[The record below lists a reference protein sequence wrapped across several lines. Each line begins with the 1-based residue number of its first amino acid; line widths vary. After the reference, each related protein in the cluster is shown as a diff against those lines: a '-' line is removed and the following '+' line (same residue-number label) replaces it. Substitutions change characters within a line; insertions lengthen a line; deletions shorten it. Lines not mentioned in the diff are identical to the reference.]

1 MRARKRGRLARRKTG
16 ARVTQ
21 SMPVVVAAILAA
33 LVVPGTLA
41 AAAAPSEVDLWA
53 PAQPTAPASQ
63 FAHGRGERLVGLPAA
78 PTITVTTTVCPQ
90 SNPAPSGTSSTPD
103 GSNVPATPD
112 STSGAPSPD
121 DRSSGGRNE
130 STEPSA
136 NPWLIVA
143 AALVS
148 VALAGVLGFFL
159 VIQPR
164 GKRRRLDEALAIVRR
179 DDTPRFEQ
187 AEDGLRGA
195 LESGLR
201 SADLADARFARA
213 YLLAR
218 LGRFREAAGVASDLL
233 RSGSPDQ
240 ESVYL
245 ALWLASK
252 VEDHGSVLEIFEAH
266 SQQLGDLLDA
276 KLIASISLLHSARIA
291 WQRRDIEASRRY
303 YEKLKD
309 LGVLTDR
316 VPSYIDDHQLML
328 GTVALFEK
336 NFEEARVHFDG
347 SMSGARQAGRST
359 LVAELGLLLV
369 RWGSEGSPSVEQ
381 DLAETVERLCQEHP
395 EAVVA
400 PKGAEG
406 DEMPLSED
414 RLLVR
419 GALMWLAMSLL
430 REWAARPRKSGIP
443 PESLDELTRRL
454 DRVRASDPTMS
465 DPWLVEGLLRYYAA
479 SDDSRRRSQAVDLL
493 QASVDRGVNLPEVLE
508 LIRRERQNQE
518 AASHALEHYLTL
530 VATYIADPG
539 VPLHL
544 REELR
549 RRLSRF
555 DAFREA
561 VELDLRAGDAESA
574 PSLEDV
580 QARGKLLQS
589 RIEVI
594 LRDRLAGQTQAKG
607 VEEMLRQLQAHTAEL
622 TAAKE
627 AVDTT
632 STDLMGTAGE
642 FLLHDEGVEAA
653 PGAGHQP
660 DESAPGRGYRHQ
672 RLAPDSDES
681 GPNDPSED

>member
-1 MRARKRGRLARRKTG
+1 
-16 ARVTQ
+16 
-21 SMPVVVAAILAA
+21 
-33 LVVPGTLA
+33 
-41 AAAAPSEVDLWA
+41 
-53 PAQPTAPASQ
+53 
-63 FAHGRGERLVGLPAA
+63 
-78 PTITVTTTVCPQ
+78 
-90 SNPAPSGTSSTPD
+90 
-103 GSNVPATPD
+103 
-112 STSGAPSPD
+112 
-121 DRSSGGRNE
+121 
-130 STEPSA
+130 
-136 NPWLIVA
+136 
-143 AALVS
+143 
-148 VALAGVLGFFL
+148 
-159 VIQPR
+159 
-164 GKRRRLDEALAIVRR
+164 
-179 DDTPRFEQ
+179 
-187 AEDGLRGA
+187 
-195 LESGLR
+195 
-201 SADLADARFARA
+201 
-213 YLLAR
+213 
-218 LGRFREAAGVASDLL
+218 
-233 RSGSPDQ
+233 
-240 ESVYL
+240 
-245 ALWLASK
+245 
-252 VEDHGSVLEIFEAH
+252 
-266 SQQLGDLLDA
+266 
-276 KLIASISLLHSARIA
+276 
-291 WQRRDIEASRRY
+291 
-303 YEKLKD
+303 
-309 LGVLTDR
+309 
-316 VPSYIDDHQLML
+316 
-328 GTVALFEK
+328 
-336 NFEEARVHFDG
+336 
-347 SMSGARQAGRST
+347 
-359 LVAELGLLLV
+359 
-369 RWGSEGSPSVEQ
+369 
-381 DLAETVERLCQEHP
+381 
-395 EAVVA
+395 
-400 PKGAEG
+400 
-406 DEMPLSED
+406 
-414 RLLVR
+414 
-419 GALMWLAMSLL
+419 MWLAMSLL